1 MGERKDFFV
10 DIEREEGLDPD
21 ERLPVDDDFFR
32 RHGNTSAAM
41 AIDRKILDEAKW
53 QKRKKIW
60 DSGVTR

>member
-1 MGERKDFFV
+1 
-10 DIEREEGLDPD
+10 LDPD